1 MQMIVLAVS
10 LVLMALVALCFVA
23 AIRSGG
29 SAAAGEHVE
38 KLRRGFVMA
47 MLIFGLVVTVV
58 SLREWPH
65 AVAAVAADQTVN
77 VTGGQWF
84 WEIDKTEL
92 PRDRPIVFNVHTADV
107 THGFGV
113 VNEAGRL
120 LFQMQA
126 MPGYVNRVQY
136 VFDKP
141 GSYRVICLEYC
152 GVAHHDM
159 ITEFTVAAN

>member
-1 MQMIVLAVS
+1 MQMMVLIVS
-10 LVLMALVALCFVA
+10 LVLMTVVAACFVGV
-23 AIRSGG
+23 IRANG
-29 SAAAGEHVE
+29 SAPSTDRIE
-38 KLRRGFVMA
+38 KKRQGLIIALLVFGFVITA
-47 MLIFGLVVTVV
+47 V

-65 AVAAVAADQTVN
+65 AVAATSASQTVN

-84 WEIDKTEL
+84 WEIDRTEVPL
-92 PRDRPIVFNVHTADV
+92 DRPIVFNVHTADV

-113 VNEAGRL
+113 VNDAGRL

-136 VFDKP
+136 VFDTP
-141 GSYRVICLEYC
+141 GNYRVICLEYC
-152 GVAHHDM
+152 GLAHHDM

>member
-10 LVLMALVALCFVA
+10 LVLMALTALCFAA

-29 SAAAGEHVE
+29 SARPADRSEE
-38 KLRRGFVMA
+38 RRRGLIWA
-47 MLIFGLVVTVV
+47 MLVVGLVVTSV

-65 AVAAVAADQTVN
+65 SVSAAAADQTVN

-113 VNEAGRL
+113 VNESGRL

-141 GSYRVICLEYC
+141 GNYRVICLEYC